1 MSKLVRL
8 LACALLA
15 AFAAGSVV
23 QAASATTM
31 ALKMA
36 FAGSGA
42 MDMAGDMAGCDG
54 CGSGDKAGD
63 GGLACQAACLAPLAA
78 NLYQESALAP
88 FPCAAPAA
96 VGLCDAVGRTAPP
109 EPHPPRTLI

>member
-42 MDMAGDMAGCDG
+42 MDMAGDMAGCEG
-54 CGSGDKAGD
+54 CGSGDNAGD

-78 NLYQESALAP
+78 ILSQETALAP
-88 FPCAAPAA
+88 LPGASPASSA
-96 VGLCDAVGRTAPP
+96 VDDVVGRTAPP